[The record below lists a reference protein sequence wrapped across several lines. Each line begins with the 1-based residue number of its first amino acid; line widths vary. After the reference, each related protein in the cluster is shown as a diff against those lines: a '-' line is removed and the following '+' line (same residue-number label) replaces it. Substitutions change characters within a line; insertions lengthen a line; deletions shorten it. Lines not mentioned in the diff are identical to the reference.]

1 MEYKT
6 EQKIKWINRSKKV
19 NKVKQ
24 DLALMGHHRATLVN

>member
-19 NKVKQ
+19 NEVKQ
-24 DLALMGHHRATLVN
+24 DLALTGHHRATLAN